1 MSGFC
6 SFTVVITDWYRGL
19 VPWEPVIRGGQ
30 QLKARNSFAGRGA
43 EVLIVGEYTAKAK
56 MGRDK
61 DGKVV
66 KEAGGRPAPS
76 FLL

>member
-1 MSGFC
+1 MKS
-6 SFTVVITDWYRGL
+6 I
-19 VPWEPVIRGGQ
+19 
-30 QLKARNSFAGRGA
+30 LKIAPRIVKLKPEIKAGRGA

-66 KEAGGRPAPS
+66 KEVGGRPAPS